1 MIGSWTINIST
12 TGMPQKLATALGE
25 LGEKLLGAE
34 YTPIAYLGSQLV
46 NGTNHAVLAEQTVLS
61 GRDVKNIVILIFNE
75 KGMECNLVNIERVIE
90 GGEALG
96 GIQLNPTTDI
106 PEEAQQAFDAVL
118 SGFVGSSVKPFALLG
133 TQITK
138 GTDFIFAAEVAPV
151 VPEPEVKVA
160 LVTVN
165 SLTNTI
171 KFVDLLSTPIN
182 ALGYA
187 FTWLKK

>member
-1 MIGSWTINIST
+1 MVGSWTINIST
-12 TGMPQKLATALGE
+12 SGFPQKVATALGE
-25 LGEKLLGAE
+25 IGEKLIGAL
-34 YTPIAYLGSQLV
+34 YDPIAYLGSQVV
-46 NGTNHAVLAEQTVLS
+46 NGTNHAVLAKQTVLA
-61 GRDVKNIVILIFNE
+61 GRDVENIVVLIFNE
-75 KGMECNLVNIERVIE
+75 KGQDCHLVNIERVIE

-118 SGFVGSSVKPFALLG
+118 TGFVGSSVKPFALLG
-133 TQITK
+133 TRVVK
-138 GTDFIFAAEVAPV
+138 GIDYIFAAEVTPV
-151 VPEPEVKVA
+151 VPEPESKIA

-171 KFVDLLSTPIN
+171 KFVDLLSTPVN
-182 ALGYA
+182 SLGYA